1 MLLLLSKMSNLLYF
15 FSFLLEK
22 VVIYW
27 QKMIK
32 IIKIIDYQ
40 YFLFTFNLERFTGDY
55 IIFTGKNNKFTGKK

>member
-1 MLLLLSKMSNLLYF
+1 MSNLLNL

-22 VVIYW
+22 VKIYR
-27 QKMIK
+27 QKIIE

-40 YFLFTFNLERFTGDY
+40 YFLITFNLARFTGDY